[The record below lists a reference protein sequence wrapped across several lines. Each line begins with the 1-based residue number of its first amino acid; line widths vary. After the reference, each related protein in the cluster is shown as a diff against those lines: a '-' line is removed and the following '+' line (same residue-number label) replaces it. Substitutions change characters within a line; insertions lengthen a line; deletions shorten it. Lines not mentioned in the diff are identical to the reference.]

1 MHGNICTYVYVMYF
15 MWNYILVLKEL
26 IQDKHCNNYNLSPTL
41 QFYVVESSLEV
52 LARHMLFLALLCEPQ
67 QRLGLQGQGAL

>member
-1 MHGNICTYVYVMYF
+1 MVCMGICVCYVFYVEY
-15 MWNYILVLKEL
+15 YILVLKEL